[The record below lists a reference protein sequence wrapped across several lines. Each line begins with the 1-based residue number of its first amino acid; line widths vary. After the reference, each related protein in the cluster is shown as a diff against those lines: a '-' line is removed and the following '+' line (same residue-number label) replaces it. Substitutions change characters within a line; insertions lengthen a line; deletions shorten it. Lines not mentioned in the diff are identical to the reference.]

1 MEDIFDMLKIVQKDT
16 ATFTSPGAGKTY
28 YTFSFLN
35 NFEDNE
41 VLYLSGL
48 VESVRNKD
56 KLPVGLTV
64 VKFVDVAGNGEL
76 NFEILVNADKTSA
89 SINITGKMIFKGNK
103 SLEFAPDDHAFSTLA
118 TTTLKALLIGNHY
131 VNMYSYEAS

>member
-1 MEDIFDMLKIVQKDT
+1 MLKIVQKDT
-16 ATFTSPGAGKTY
+16 ATFTSPGSGKTY

-35 NFEDNE
+35 NFENNE

-48 VESVRNKD
+48 VENIRNKD
-56 KLPVGLTV
+56 ELPVGLTV

-76 NFEILVNADKTSA
+76 NFEILVNDDKTSA
-89 SINITGKMIFKGNK
+89 NINITGKMIYNGTKTLYFT
-103 SLEFAPDDHAFSTLA
+103 PDDHAFSTLA
-118 TTTLKALLIGNHY
+118 TITLKALLLGNYY